1 MSNALTIVS
10 TDQHPIEKAVTSP
23 ESLLPAEDIDLPST
37 PLLNSVMNTVVSPVL
52 SQSKDVFR
60 YNKFDGCTININY
73 HS

>member
-1 MSNALTIVS
+1 MSNVLTIVS
-10 TDQHPIEKAVTSP
+10 TDQHPIEKVVASP
-23 ESLLPAEDIDLPST
+23 ERLLPAEDIDLPST

-60 YNKFDGCTININY
+60 YNKFDGCTINSNY